1 MSTFAPRI
9 TTLLIGSGLLVT
21 PPGLGTASAQDEG
34 VLLAGV
40 VADEVTWTPVDSAR
54 VTILGTDLE
63 VFSQANGTFQFVD
76 VPLGPVTVRVDA
88 PGFTSMV
95 EEVEV
100 SQGALVFVQFALPSV
115 AAFLDEILVT
125 GRRPGPASPVSES
138 RSAVDLLVG
147 RLPGV
152 NGSPGRV
159 GLDLSEVRLRGV
171 GSFSGDGEPAI
182 YLDGIR
188 LAGSFGEAVSLLR
201 MIPASDVRDI
211 QLLRG
216 PAAAFLHGSA
226 DGVIL
231 IRTKSGSSSDSG
243 NE

>member
-1 MSTFAPRI
+1 MSKFAPKI
-9 TTLLIGSGLLVT
+9 ATLLIGSSLLAT
-21 PPGLGTASAQDEG
+21 PPGIGTASAQEEP

-40 VADEVTWTPVDSAR
+40 VADEVTWSPVDSAR

-63 VFSQANGTFQFVD
+63 IFSRPNGTFEFTD

-88 PGFTSMV
+88 DGFTSMV
-95 EEVEV
+95 EEVVV
-100 SQGALVFVQFALPSV
+100 SEGALVFVQFALPSV

-125 GRRPGPASPVSES
+125 GRRSAAPSAVSES
-138 RSAVDLLVG
+138 KSAVDLLVG

-159 GLDLSEVRLRGV
+159 GLELSEVRLRGV
-171 GSFSGDGEPAI
+171 GSFSGGGEPAV

-188 LAGSFGEAVSLLR
+188 MAGSFGDVVTVLR
-201 MIPASDVRDI
+201 QIPASDVEEIR
-211 QLLRG
+211 LLRG

-226 DGVIL
+226 DGVID
-231 IRTKSGSSSDSG
+231 IRTKSGPDGG